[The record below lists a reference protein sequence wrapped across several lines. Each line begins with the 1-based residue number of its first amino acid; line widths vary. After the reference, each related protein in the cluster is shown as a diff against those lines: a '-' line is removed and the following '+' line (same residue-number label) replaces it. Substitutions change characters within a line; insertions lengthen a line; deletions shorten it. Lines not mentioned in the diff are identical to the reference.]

1 MSWKLDKVGL
11 DDLLPI
17 PKAQPGRHFTTGHHI
32 LGNLT
37 STQDV
42 KYAQMSYGEHYRKKV
57 EAALIF
63 ERQRVADLLAEQKKK
78 ALTRKSLVPTTTN
91 SGRDKSR
98 LQPRYDFG
106 ELRHHQRRCAAM
118 LFGAR
123 KRGAHKLPILVQWAP
138 KRRESYYLMSE
149 RVYNDRVLMKMR
161 ADAGDSPLN
170 FDFANTD
177 GDTDNLHEFQQFI
190 NKTSSDIKDLR
201 FDSNYKD
208 YTYYFDK
215 EQKKSSEEK
224 SARAEG
230 ENENEERELQE
241 VLGSKSQPKLALD
254 DHVTESNTDR
264 IGSKSSEWS
273 QQTEKRNEV
282 RGLDPC
288 DVKLSFGELPE
299 NFLVDRSSSTGD
311 ETSESRK
318 GNFREKST
326 LNSRDE
332 LSSEDFPP
340 SSQKMSEDNEYS
352 SEFYSDFST
361 EGNYVETEMEEER
374 NSDLPETGNK
384 ILPTTSRENLWK
396 PENKHC
402 KHAPQQES
410 QEYHE
415 RLPKLLKTSELR
427 EKLPEKTSRQ
437 LERVGSHVDH
447 NCMEPHKMAYERA
460 LTLARFRSLPFSPSF
475 LSQKVSNLNNFS
487 YFPNLS
493 HGKKTLEKDDNNEY
507 DDDEIDDKND
517 SKAKTKV
524 LSTDQSGRE
533 AIFGNIDMDDFYVP
547 DDELIYYIKP
557 EELKNV
563 VES

>member
-1 MSWKLDKVGL
+1 M
-11 DDLLPI
+11 
-17 PKAQPGRHFTTGHHI
+17 
-32 LGNLT
+32 
-37 STQDV
+37 
-42 KYAQMSYGEHYRKKV
+42 
-57 EAALIF
+57 
-63 ERQRVADLLAEQKKK
+63 
-78 ALTRKSLVPTTTN
+78 
-91 SGRDKSR
+91 
-98 LQPRYDFG
+98 
-106 ELRHHQRRCAAM
+106 
-118 LFGAR
+118 
-123 KRGAHKLPILVQWAP
+123 
-138 KRRESYYLMSE
+138 
-149 RVYNDRVLMKMR
+149 YNDRVLMKMR

-177 GDTDNLHEFQQFI
+177 GDTDDLHEFQQFI

-215 EQKKSSEEK
+215 ERKKSSEEK

-230 ENENEERELQE
+230 ENENEERELPE
-241 VLGSKSQPKLALD
+241 VLGAKPQRKVALD
-254 DHVTESNTDR
+254 DHVTESDTNR
-264 IGSKSSEWS
+264 IDSKSSACS
-273 QQTEKRNEV
+273 KQTEKRNEV
-282 RGLDPC
+282 GGLDPC
-288 DVKLSFGELPE
+288 DVKLSFGELPK
-299 NFLVDRSSSTGD
+299 NVLADRSSITGD

-318 GNFREKST
+318 GHFGAKST

-340 SSQKMSEDNEYS
+340 SSQKMSEDDEYS
-352 SEFYSDFST
+352 SSQFYSDCSW
-361 EGNYVETEMEEER
+361 EEKYVETEMEEER
-374 NSDLPETGNK
+374 NSDLSETGNK

-410 QEYHE
+410 QEYYK

-437 LERVGSHVDH
+437 LERGGSHVDH
-447 NCMEPHKMAYERA
+447 NCMEPHKIAYERA
-460 LTLARFRSLPFSPSF
+460 LTLARFRSLPFSSSF
-475 LSQKVSNLNNFS
+475 LSQKVSNLKNFS

-493 HGKKTLEKDDNNEY
+493 HRKKTLEEDVKYDD
-507 DDDEIDDKND
+507 DDDEIEDKND
-517 SKAKTKV
+517 SKAKNKV
-524 LSTDQSGRE
+524 LSTKQSGRE

>member
-1 MSWKLDKVGL
+1 MSWKLDEVVL

-17 PKAQPGRHFTTGHHI
+17 PKAQPGRHFTTGYRI
-32 LGNLT
+32 LGNFT
-37 STQDV
+37 STEDV

-63 ERQRVADLLAEQKKK
+63 ERQRVAEDLLAEQKKK
-78 ALTRKSLVPTTTN
+78 ALARKSLVPTTTN

-98 LQPRYDFG
+98 LQPRYDFK

-177 GDTDNLHEFQQFI
+177 GDTDDLHEFQQFI

-230 ENENEERELQE
+230 ENENEERELPE
-241 VLGSKSQPKLALD
+241 VPQRKVALD
-254 DHVTESNTDR
+254 DHVTESKTDR
-264 IGSKSSEWS
+264 IDSKSTACS
-273 QQTEKRNEV
+273 QQAEKRNEV
-282 RGLDPC
+282 GGLDPC
-288 DVKLSFGELPE
+288 DIKLSLGELPE
-299 NFLVDRSSSTGD
+299 DFLVDRSSITGD

-318 GNFREKST
+318 GDFREKST

-332 LSSEDFPP
+332 LSSEDSPP

-352 SEFYSDFST
+352 SQFYSNCST
-361 EGNYVETEMEEER
+361 EEKYVETEVEEER
-374 NSDLPETGNK
+374 NSDFSETGNK
-384 ILPTTSRENLWK
+384 ILPTTSKENLWK

-410 QEYHE
+410 QEYYK

-427 EKLPEKTSRQ
+427 EKLPQKTSRQ
-437 LERVGSHVDH
+437 LEIGGSHVDH
-447 NCMEPHKMAYERA
+447 NCMEPHKIAYERA
-460 LTLARFRSLPFSPSF
+460 LTLARFRSLPFSSSF

-493 HGKKTLEKDDNNEY
+493 HRKKTLEEDVKYDD
-507 DDDEIDDKND
+507 DDDEIEDKND
-517 SKAKTKV
+517 SKAKNKV
-524 LSTDQSGRE
+524 LSTKQSGRE